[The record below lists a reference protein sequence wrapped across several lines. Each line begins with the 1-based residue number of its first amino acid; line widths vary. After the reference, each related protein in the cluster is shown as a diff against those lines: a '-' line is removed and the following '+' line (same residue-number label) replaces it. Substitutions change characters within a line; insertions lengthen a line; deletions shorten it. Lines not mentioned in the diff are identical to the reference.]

1 MLQNPKISVSCV
13 LRHFALLLYGRWV
26 KWYIQRERIFRYK
39 RLQVKVPPGVFH
51 PGLYGSTPLFIDF
64 LEKIAFSGKKVLE
77 MGTGSGLP
85 AIFAAQKGGI
95 VTALDISPLA
105 VRTAQSNAAR
115 NGVSMRVLQ
124 SDLWAALPPDCF
136 EEILVNPPYYNKT
149 PDHLAEYAFF
159 AGEGLTYFD
168 RFFEGLAAFL
178 APEGRVWMIVSENC
192 DTVAITEKGRRR
204 GFDIHIVPAGTW
216 WGERF
221 MIVCCWRGAYSFL

>member
-1 MLQNPKISVSCV
+1 MLQNPKISVSRV
-13 LRHFALLLYGRWV
+13 LRRFVFLLYGCWV
-26 KWYIQRERIFRYK
+26 KWYIRRERIFRYK
-39 RLQVKVPPGVFH
+39 GLLVNVPPGVFH
-51 PGLYGSTPLFIDF
+51 PGLYGSTSLFIDF

-105 VRTAQSNAAR
+105 VQTAQSNAAR
-115 NGVSMRVLQ
+115 NGVAMRVLQ
-124 SDLWAALPPDCF
+124 SDLWTALPPDFF
-136 EEILVNPPYYNKT
+136 EEILVNPPYYDKT
-149 PDHLAEYAFF
+149 PDYLTEYAFF

-168 RFFEGLAAFL
+168 RFFAGLAAFL

-192 DTVAITEKGRRR
+192 NTAAIMEKGRHR
-204 GFDIHIVPAGTW
+204 GFDIHLVPAGTW

-221 MIVCCWRGAYSFL
+221 MIVCCRRGAYPLS